1 MKKSAF
7 PNRAIYAK
15 PITFLSCGVEH
26 ATHNHTP
33 MALIFAIL
41 ICLHVLFILFSEKKT
56 ISNSDK
62 KMVKILAIY
71 FLTLKHHC
79 IHWWL
84 SKVHKNI
91 FQKQLLEWK
100 YCMHVWTNSEGPLKK
115 LNFLTKFNMGN
126 LMAMSTICFYFPLPS
141 NSSQIL
147 RKAIYK
153 SSV

>member
-1 MKKSAF
+1 MINLLLFWAVGLNMPHTITPLWHWSLPFLYFSMFCLFFSQK
-7 PNRAIYAK
+7 RK
-15 PITFLSCGVEH
+15 P
-26 ATHNHTP
+26 
-33 MALIFAIL
+33 
-41 ICLHVLFILFSEKKT
+41 

-62 KMVKILAIY
+62 KMVKILVIY

-84 SKVHKNI
+84 SKVYKNV

-147 RKAIYK
+147 RKAVYK